1 MMFSVVFPEW
11 INIFWV
17 LCIFILE
24 CSWEC
29 FILFQFCCGEIFK
42 KIHVSFFVSVLEM
55 SLHFFYC
62 SKKNQ
67 TSGFYS
73 YTKTYYFIDITYSLI
88 LTILLDYYLY
98 RLKQTGYI
106 TANHTSSMQ
115 NNGIDSILKCQV
127 QRSFYHTKVT
137 NQDEVNFLLGCCLK
151 SLNWLVILQINI
163 CLSSLHFNAACPFP
177 DSNEDNIEP
186 QSIENP
192 FQLNFLVNTDAS

>member
-1 MMFSVVFPEW
+1 MMFSVFPGW

-24 CSWEC
+24 CSWEY

-88 LTILLDYYLY
+88 LTTLLDYYLY

-115 NNGIDSILKCQV
+115 NNWELTRFWNVKFKVLSTTLKLP
-127 QRSFYHTKVT
+127 TKMKLI
-137 NQDEVNFLLGCCLK
+137 F
-151 SLNWLVILQINI
+151 
-163 CLSSLHFNAACPFP
+163 F
-177 DSNEDNIEP
+177 
-186 QSIENP
+186 
-192 FQLNFLVNTDAS
+192 